1 MIFKEIM
8 IWAIAKYDLDNV
20 VRMMEG
26 LPQKIRL
33 ANENGLNSVL

>member
-1 MIFKEIM
+1 MLINYTN
-8 IWAIAKYDLDNV
+8 YDRDNV

-26 LPQKIRL
+26 LPPKIRL